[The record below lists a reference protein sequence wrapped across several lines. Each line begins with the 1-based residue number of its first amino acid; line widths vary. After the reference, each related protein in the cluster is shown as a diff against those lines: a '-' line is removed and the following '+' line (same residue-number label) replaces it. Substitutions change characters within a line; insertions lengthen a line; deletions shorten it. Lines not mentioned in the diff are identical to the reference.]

1 MLASLVCFVCL
12 VAILMKVGVIW
23 LLLQQ
28 CWLHNRP
35 GNMVICHQSNFIDV
49 FAWCYSG
56 KKSKKTVKMW
66 LHSFLWLGA
75 LVTSALTIAIAIAPA
90 SSKMAVPNCVLI
102 VKLVNSAR
110 HEF

>member
-1 MLASLVCFVCL
+1 
-12 VAILMKVGVIW
+12 
-23 LLLQQ
+23 
-28 CWLHNRP
+28 
-35 GNMVICHQSNFIDV
+35 
-49 FAWCYSG
+49 
-56 KKSKKTVKMW
+56 MW
-66 LHSFLWLGA
+66 LRSFLWLGA